1 MILPSVSK
9 DGYDPN
15 RPLPG
20 LVCEA
25 RSPEIVKPLVAHNE
39 KLCNSSS
46 LMPPL
51 FPDLIRYECLAA
63 THLNVGLRLGQNCSY
78 SPAGDLA
85 KIKEEDAEWAKACT
99 QGHRWII
106 LPESLDASLKA
117 DICTWRNQDQ
127 NENQPLTDGEIM
139 RLCKISVD

>member
-1 MILPSVSK
+1 MILHSVSK

-25 RSPEIVKPLVAHNE
+25 RSPEIVKPLIAHNE
-39 KLCNSSS
+39 KMCNASS

-51 FPDLIRYECLAA
+51 SPDLVRYECLAA
-63 THLNVGLRLGQNCSY
+63 THLNVGLRLGQACSY

-85 KIKEEDAEWAKACT
+85 KIKEEEPEVAKACT
-99 QGHRWII
+99 EGHRWII
-106 LPESLDASLKA
+106 LPESLDPSLKA
-117 DICTWRNQDQ
+117 AIRA
-127 NENQPLTDGEIM
+127 
-139 RLCKISVD
+139 